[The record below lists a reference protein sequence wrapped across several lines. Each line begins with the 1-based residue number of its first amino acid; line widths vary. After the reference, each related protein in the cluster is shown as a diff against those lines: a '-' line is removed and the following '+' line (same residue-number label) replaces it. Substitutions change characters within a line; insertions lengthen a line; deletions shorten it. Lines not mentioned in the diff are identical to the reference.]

1 MTASVRPIVCWP
13 SMTVKR
19 VNVSVL
25 LVLLVVPTAWA
36 QQTSGIA
43 GLVTD
48 TSGAVLPGVT
58 VEASSPV
65 LIEKARS
72 AVSDAGG
79 RYSIVGLLPGI
90 YTVTFTLPGFSVQI
104 RDGIQLTS
112 GFTAAVNADLR
123 VGAVE
128 ETVTVSGASPL
139 VDTQNVR
146 KQTVVTAE
154 LLDALPMSTKSQNA
168 VITLTP
174 GLTGVSD
181 VSGSYSVQ
189 LGGTFHGKGG
199 TKVQMDG
206 MSIQNMQSN
215 GATGYA
221 INAGTIEEIAVQ
233 TSGISAESTADGIV
247 VNAIPKEGGNQFSG
261 SLLGLYTN
269 DRFGGSNLSD
279 GLRQRGL
286 STTSEILKIYDHQFT
301 LGGPIKRDTLWFFT
315 SLRRW
320 GNGVQD
326 AGSFYNKTQGTP
338 FYTPDLSRPA
348 QRFQWYKSGAV
359 RLTWQ
364 ASQRNKI
371 AAFGDLQD
379 ACNCGSTTGIGIPPE
394 AITYFHFRPQH
405 LYQTTWNSPVTS
417 RLLLEA
423 GATWM
428 VSHSDRWLPPGTTM
442 DTVSITDQ
450 ALGFAYNAMA
460 TYAFRGYT
468 HRNSQRASAS
478 YVTGSHSFKVGF
490 QIEEGFRYAY
500 TGVTGGNVNYRFN
513 NRIPNQIT
521 QYATP
526 YDTLDKMKADLGIY
540 AQDQWTINR
549 LTLNLGLRYEYF
561 NGYVPAQEVPATP
574 SGWIPARTFP
584 AVTGIPL
591 WTDLSPR
598 LGAAYDLFGNGNT
611 ALKVSLGR
619 YVAKYG
625 VDLTGLNNPIQTS
638 VNSVSRTWSD
648 GNLNYVPDC
657 DLSIFTANGECGAV
671 SNADFGKSNITT
683 RYADDVIR
691 GFGNRPYNWDMSTE
705 VQHQLGE
712 AAAVTVGYYRNW
724 YGNQFVTDNTA
735 VVPGDYSPYC
745 VTAPRDA
752 RLPGGGGY
760 DVCGLHDVSLAK
772 FGLVN
777 NVVSQAS
784 KFGEQ
789 SQVNQF
795 VAVSLNTRLRSGIR
809 LGGGI
814 DTGRSVSDS
823 CFVVDSPQQLLNC
836 RTVTP
841 FGAQTQVKLNG
852 SYPLPRGVVVSG
864 VYQNISGPQVTAA
877 YAASNAEIAPT
888 LGRNLAACG
897 TRTPCTATAT
907 VPLIAPG
914 TMTDGRISRLDLRVT
929 KYVNLPSGMR
939 LQGNVDIYNAFNSS
953 SILTIATAYG
963 SRWLQPTAI
972 VDPRIVQVSA
982 QVTF

>member
-1 MTASVRPIVCWP
+1 MRERTGIARAILMLLTC
-13 SMTVKR
+13 
-19 VNVSVL
+19 VL
-25 LVLLVVPTAWA
+25 AATPATA
-36 QQTSGIA
+36 QQASGIA
-43 GLVTD
+43 GVVKD

-58 VEASSPV
+58 VEASSPA
-65 LIEKARS
+65 LIEKTRS
-72 AVSDAGG
+72 VVTDGEG
-79 RYSIVGLLPGI
+79 RYNIVGLSPGA
-90 YTVTFTLPGFSVQI
+90 YVVTFTLPGFSTQ
-104 RDGIQLTS
+104 RRGGIELTS
-112 GFTAAVNADLR
+112 GFTATVSADLQ
-123 VGAVE
+123 VGSLD
-128 ETVTVSGASPL
+128 ETITVSGASPL

-146 KQTVVTAE
+146 KQTVMSAE
-154 LLDALPMSTKSQNA
+154 LLNALPMSTKSQNA

-221 INAGTIEEIAVQ
+221 LNAGTIEEITVQ

-247 VNAIPKEGGNQFSG
+247 VNAVPKEGGNVFSG

-269 DRFGGSNLSD
+269 DRFGSSNLTD
-279 GLRQRGL
+279 ALRRRGL
-286 STTSEILKIYDHQFT
+286 TTTSEILKIYDDQFT
-301 LGGPIKRDTLWFFT
+301 LGGPIKRDRIWFFT

-338 FYTPDLSRPA
+338 FYTPDFSRPA

-359 RLTWQ
+359 RFTWQ
-364 ASQRNKI
+364 ASEKNKI
-371 AAFGDLQD
+371 SGFGDIQD
-379 ACNCGSTTGIGIPPE
+379 ACNCGSTTGVGIPPE

-405 LYQTTWNSPVTS
+405 LYQTTWNSPVTN

-478 YVTGSHSFKVGF
+478 YVTGSHAFKAGF

-513 NRIPNQIT
+513 NAVPNQIT

-540 AQDQWTINR
+540 AQDQWTIGR
-549 LTLNLGLRYEYF
+549 LTLNYGLRFEYF
-561 NGYVPAQEVPATP
+561 NGYVPAQRVPATP
-574 SGWIPARTFP
+574 SGWIPERTF
-584 AVTGIPL
+584 AEVKGIPL
-591 WTDLSPR
+591 WKDLTPR
-598 LGAAYDLFGNGNT
+598 LGAAYDLFGDGRT

-625 VDLTGLNNPIQTS
+625 VDLTGLNNPVQTS
-638 VNSVSRTWSD
+638 VNSVTRTWTD
-648 GNLNYVPDC
+648 TNNNYSPDC
-657 DLSIFTANGECGAV
+657 DLSNFGTNGECGAV
-671 SNADFGKSNITT
+671 SNADFGKTGIST

-691 GFGNRPYNWDMSTE
+691 GFGHRPYNWDMSTE
-705 VQHQLGE
+705 VQRQVSE
-712 AAAVTVGYYRNW
+712 AVAVTAGYYRNW
-724 YGNQFVTDNTA
+724 YGNQFVTDNTSVA
-735 VVPGDYSPYC
+735 PGDFSPYC
-745 VTAPRDA
+745 ITAPTDT

-760 DVCGLHDVSLAK
+760 QVCGLHDVSLAK

-777 NVVSQAS
+777 NVVSRVS
-784 KFGEQ
+784 TFGTQ
-789 SQVNQF
+789 SQMNQF
-795 VAVSLNTRLRSGIR
+795 VSLSLSTRFRSGIR
-809 LGGGI
+809 FGGGV
-814 DTGRSVSDS
+814 DTGRSVIDS

-836 RTVTP
+836 RTVVP

-852 SYPLPRGVVVSG
+852 SYPLPGGFMVSG
-864 VYQNISGPQVTAA
+864 VYQNISGPQITAS
-877 YAASNAEIAPT
+877 YAAGNAEIAPS

-897 TRTPCTATAT
+897 TRLPCTATAT
-907 VPLIAPG
+907 IPLIAPG
-914 TMTDGRISRLDLRVT
+914 TMTDGRISRLDMRLT
-929 KYVNLPSGMR
+929 KFVALTSRLR
-939 LQGNVDIYNAFNSS
+939 LQGNLDLYNAFNSS
-953 SILTIATAYG
+953 SILTIGTAYG

-972 VDPRIVQVSA
+972 VDPRIVQLSA
-982 QVTF
+982 QLTF